1 MKIDIVAIERVSKNK
16 AAPRNVH
23 ASGEFGKKY
32 PKSGFVFV
40 MYACLPRM

>member
-1 MKIDIVAIERVSKNK
+1 MKNDIVTIARVRKNK